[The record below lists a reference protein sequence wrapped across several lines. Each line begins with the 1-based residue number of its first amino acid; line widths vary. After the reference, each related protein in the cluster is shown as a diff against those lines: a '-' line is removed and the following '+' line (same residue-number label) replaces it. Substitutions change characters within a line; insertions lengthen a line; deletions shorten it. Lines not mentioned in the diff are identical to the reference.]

1 MAGSVP
7 PFMAAVRF
15 PKGPP
20 LDRTSHPMIGR
31 HDFARAVT
39 LSLCAL
45 AALFWLGCGATAR
58 GETFARAAASAI
70 GAMGDEMQRTVLVPG
85 FSEAERGRGFAL
97 ILSRHFD
104 MAAIAR
110 QSLGYHW
117 SAATPEQRRE
127 FTELFTTMWVKDYG
141 GMMRADLA
149 LPFSVTGQRDEG
161 PRAAL
166 VLSQLGQRTD
176 PDFLRIDWRMQLAED
191 GQPRIID
198 VIVSGVSLVRSGQED
213 FDASIRQSGRGME
226 GLLQLLRTKYA
237 TPTAMP
243 K

>member
-1 MAGSVP
+1 
-7 PFMAAVRF
+7 
-15 PKGPP
+15 
-20 LDRTSHPMIGR
+20 MIER
-31 HDFARAVT
+31 RDFARAVT
-39 LSLCAL
+39 LSLCAF
-45 AALFWLGCGATAR
+45 ATLFWLSCGATAR

-85 FSEAERGRGFAL
+85 VSEAERGRNFAL
-97 ILSRHFD
+97 VLSRHFD

-117 SAATPEQRRE
+117 SVATPEQRRE
-127 FTELFTTMWVKDYG
+127 FTALFTTMWVQGYG
-141 GMMRADLA
+141 GMPRANLT

-161 PRAAL
+161 PREAL

-176 PDFLRIDWRMQLAED
+176 PGFQRIDWRMRLSED

-213 FDASIRQSGRGME
+213 FDASIRQSGGSME

-237 TPTAMP
+237 TPAALLN
-243 K
+243 